1 MNNTKINK
9 FREALKAIEGYID
22 TMVVEE
28 RGLTH
33 IVLATT
39 QDPASIVNYTT
50 PSRPAIEKFA
60 ERVGLRVM
68 VMPFADAQNRGV
80 CYDIIIRPTAR

>member
-1 MNNTKINK
+1 MDKINEFCK
-9 FREALKAIEGYID
+9 ALEAVEGYVNSTI
-22 TMVVEE
+22 VEE
-28 RGLTH
+28 RGRKH

-39 QDPASIVNYTT
+39 QDPATIVNYTT

-60 ERVGLRVM
+60 EHFGLRAM

-80 CYDIIIRPTAR
+80 CYDIVVRPSID